1 MKRLIVHSHRNVISA
16 VGCLIHGT
24 TNLGRRFLFI
34 EAMRSGPT
42 IGALAEDAVVAHK
55 SGGGLGKATIN
66 IH

>member
-1 MKRLIVHSHRNVISA
+1 LSPGNKA
-16 VGCLIHGT
+16 T